1 MKILII
7 APMLSECNNFRKAL
21 DRYPINSKKHLRHEY
36 KVETAGVGKA
46 NAAGTAALYA
56 YNPGEWVP
64 DLAVVIGYAAGSSK
78 FKQGDLVIPNK
89 ALYHDAHCPAG
100 VVEDL
105 ERIYGLEGMEPV
117 TILTGDSFVDKK
129 LAEELVEKF
138 GCDVLFDMEATA
150 VAQIFYDV
158 NIPVLVLKLVS
169 DVPQLDSENLQSFSE
184 FVETHT
190 DFSQFVYYLESL

>member
-7 APMLSECNNFRKAL
+7 APKSSECENFRRAL
-21 DRYPINSKKHLRHEY
+21 TRYSHSHKLNHEY
-36 KVETAGVGKA
+36 KVETAGFGKA

-56 YNPGEWVP
+56 YNPDNWVP
-64 DLAVVIGYAAGSSK
+64 DLVAVIGYAAGSSK
-78 FKQGDLVIPNK
+78 YKQGDFVIPSK
-89 ALYHDAHCPAG
+89 ALYYDAHCPAG

-105 ERIYGLEGMEPV
+105 ERVYDLQGIEPV
-117 TILTGDSFVDKK
+117 TILTGDSFVDKT
-129 LAEELVEKF
+129 LAEQLVDRF
-138 GCDVLFDMEATA
+138 GGDVLFDMEATA

-158 NIPVLVLKLVS
+158 SIPVLVMKLIS

-190 DFSQFVYYLESL
+190 DFSQFVFYLESL